1 MSSQHSEKQ
10 VRGVWRSMGMV
21 IRVGCWV
28 LGLSVAFVAL
38 LSCLFWVSGRVSAQ
52 GSEEIPFYKHTIDLE
67 QSEAAEV
74 ADVNQDGKLD
84 IISGENWYE
93 QTTPGKDGPRW
104 IKHHFRDLPF
114 YRFSGTL
121 EYEGGYLEDLG
132 DLAIDVNGDGYPD
145 VVTSWWGGDGVP
157 SLTWWENPGK
167 SNKPWVEHVIDKSAP
182 VEFSF
187 LVDILNTG
195 KPQQLL
201 PQFGGGNFPLKWYE
215 IVGKGADAHWVG
227 HVVSPRSYGHG
238 IGAGDV
244 NGDGRT
250 DIITP
255 RGWFEAPPDP
265 RSGEWVFHPEF
276 ELGKT
281 GFIYVMDVNG
291 DGLPDLVTSMA
302 HDYGIFWMEQKKDAQ
317 GNRTWVKHDIDN
329 AWSQAHAMTIA
340 DLKGDGKPVLVTGKR
355 YYAHEHDP
363 GANEPLGLYWY
374 ERVLVETGLQWRRHT
389 IDYGSRTGAGL
400 QVCVVDI
407 DKDGDLD
414 IVVGGKSGLFL
425 FENMTKGRKVP
436 LTDVIDA
443 PGR

>member
-1 MSSQHSEKQ
+1 MDTLTQ
-10 VRGVWRSMGMV
+10 RS
-21 IRVGCWV
+21 
-28 LGLSVAFVAL
+28 LGRIFGLFVAIL
-38 LSCLFWVSGRVSAQ
+38 VLAAAGSTVWHHSPTFAQ
-52 GSEEIPFYKHTIDLE
+52 GSEEIPFYKHTIDLG

-114 YRFSGTL
+114 IA
-121 EYEGGYLEDLG
+121 GYLEDLG

-145 VVTSWWGGDGVP
+145 IVTSSYWETP
-157 SLTWWENPGK
+157 LAWWENPGK
-167 SNKPWVEHVIDKSAP
+167 AGKAWVKHDIEKNCGGI
-182 VEFSF
+182 EFSF

-195 KPQQLL
+195 KAQQLL
-201 PQFGGGNFPLKWYE
+201 PQFGNSKFPLTWYE

-227 HVVSPRSYGHG
+227 HAISDQSYGHG

-255 RGWFEAPPDP
+255 KGWFEAPPDP
-265 RSGEWVFHPEF
+265 RNGKWIFHPEF
-276 ELGKT
+276 DLGAT
-281 GFIYVMDVNG
+281 GFIYTMDVNG
-291 DGLPDLVTSMA
+291 DGLPDLVTSLG
-302 HDYGIFWMEQKKDAQ
+302 HDYGIFWYEQKKDTD
-317 GNRTWVKHDIDN
+317 GNRTWVKHTIDN
-329 AWSQAHAMTIA
+329 AWSQAHAVTIA

-355 YYAHEHDP
+355 YYAHEHDK
-363 GANEPLGLYWY
+363 GADEPLGIYWY
-374 ERVLVETGLQWRRHT
+374 ERVQDAYGLEWRRHI
-389 IDYGSRTGAGL
+389 IDYSTRTGAGM
-400 QVCVVDI
+400 QVQVVDI

-414 IVVGGKSGLFL
+414 IIVGGKTGLYF

-436 LTDVIDA
+436 LTDVIRTGD
-443 PGR
+443 

>member
-1 MSSQHSEKQ
+1 MPTFNKTVVTIGSWTSAFSIFSFGLLFALFC
-10 VRGVWRSMGMV
+10 VFWLGNRSY
-21 IRVGCWV
+21 
-28 LGLSVAFVAL
+28 
-38 LSCLFWVSGRVSAQ
+38 AQ
-52 GSEEIPFYKHTIDLE
+52 GSAEIPFYKHTIDLE

-114 YRFSGTL
+114 YRFDGKYS
-121 EYEGGYLEDLG
+121 GGYLEDLG

-145 VVTSWWGGDGVP
+145 IVTSWWGAP
-157 SLTWWENPGK
+157 CLTWWENPGK
-167 SNKPWVEHVIDKSAP
+167 SNKPWVRHIIENNSL

-195 KPQQLL
+195 KREQLL
-201 PQFGGGNFPLKWYE
+201 PQFGDPKAPLKWYE
-215 IVGKGADAHWVG
+215 IVGTGADAHWVG
-227 HVVSPRSYGHG
+227 HVVSDHSYGHG

-255 RGWFEAPPDP
+255 KGWFEAPPDP
-265 RSGEWVFHPEF
+265 RNGEWKFHPEF
-276 ELGKT
+276 DLGAT

-302 HDYGIFWMEQKKDAQ
+302 HDYGIFWYEQKKDAQ
-317 GNRTWVKHDIDN
+317 GSRTWVKHFVDD
-329 AWSQAHAMTIA
+329 AWSQSHAMTIA
-340 DLKGDGKPVLVTGKR
+340 DLKGDGKPVLITGKR

-363 GANEPLGLYWY
+363 GANEPLGIYWY
-374 ERVLVETGLQWRRHT
+374 EKVQVETGLQWRRHI
-389 IDYGSRTGAGL
+389 IDYGSRAGAGL

-407 DKDGDLD
+407 DQDGDLD
-414 IVVGGKSGLFL
+414 IVVGGKSGLYF

-436 LTDVIDA
+436 ITDATEASA
-443 PGR
+443 P

>member
-1 MSSQHSEKQ
+1 MPSFVSRTFRILH
-10 VRGVWRSMGMV
+10 
-21 IRVGCWV
+21 RVGPLV
-28 LGLSVAFVAL
+28 SLPVGLLTLA
-38 LSCLFWVSGRVSAQ
+38 SCLFWITGRVSAQ
-52 GSEEIPFYKHTIDLE
+52 GSEEIPFCKHTIDLG

-93 QTTPGKDGPRW
+93 QTLPGKDGPRW

-114 YRFSGTL
+114 TD
-121 EYEGGYLEDLG
+121 GYLEDLG

-145 VVTSWWGGDGVP
+145 VVTSSYWTTP
-157 SLTWWENPGK
+157 LAWWENPGK
-167 SNKPWVEHVIDKSAP
+167 SNKPWVKHVIETRSP

-201 PQFGGGNFPLKWYE
+201 PQFGDTSFPLTWYE
-215 IVGKGADAHWVG
+215 IEGKGKDAHWVG

-255 RGWFEAPPDP
+255 KGWFEAPPDP
-265 RSGEWVFHPEF
+265 RHGEWVFHPEF
-276 ELGKT
+276 DLGDT
-281 GFIYVMDVNG
+281 GFIYTMDVNG
-291 DGLPDLVTSMA
+291 DGLPDLVTTLA
-302 HDYGIFWMEQKKDAQ
+302 HDYGIFWYEQKKDAQ
-317 GNRTWVKHDIDN
+317 GNRTWVKHVIDN
-329 AWSQAHAMTIA
+329 AWSQAHALTIA

-355 YYAHEHDP
+355 YYAHEHDK

-374 ERVLVETGLQWRRHT
+374 ERVQTESGLQWRRHI
-389 IDYGSRTGAGL
+389 IDYSTRTGGGM

-407 DKDGDLD
+407 DNDGDLD
-414 IVVGGKSGLFL
+414 IIVGGKTGLFL
-425 FENMTKGRKVP
+425 YENLTKGRSAP
-436 LTDVIDA
+436 QTEVIPA
-443 PGR
+443 PGGEPR

>member
-1 MSSQHSEKQ
+1 MPSLFS
-10 VRGVWRSMGMV
+10 RL
-21 IRVGCWV
+21 IRVLHRASPIIGLFAAV
-28 LGLSVAFVAL
+28 LAL
-38 LSCLFWVSGRVSAQ
+38 VSSLFWMTGRVSAQ
-52 GSEEIPFYKHTIDLE
+52 SSEEIPFYKHTIDLG

-74 ADVNQDGKLD
+74 ADVNLDGRLD

-104 IKHHFRDLPF
+104 IKHHFRDLGF
-114 YRFSGTL
+114 I
-121 EYEGGYLEDLG
+121 GGYVEDLG

-145 VVTSWWGGDGVP
+145 IVTSSYWASPLD
-157 SLTWWENPGK
+157 WWENPGK
-167 SNKPWVEHVIDKSAP
+167 SNKPWVKHEIMKGAP

-195 KPQQLL
+195 KPRQLL
-201 PQFGGGNFPLKWYE
+201 PQFGDTKYPLTWYE
-215 IVGKGADAHWVG
+215 IEGKGEDAHWVG
-227 HVVSPRSYGHG
+227 HIVSPQSYGHG

-255 RGWFEAPPDP
+255 KGWFEAPPDP
-265 RSGEWVFHPEF
+265 RNGQWVFHTFVSADSGHPEF
-276 ELGKT
+276 DLGMT
-281 GFIYVMDVNG
+281 GFIYTMDVNG
-291 DGLPDLVTSMA
+291 DGLPDLVTTLA
-302 HDYGIFWMEQKKDAQ
+302 HDYGIFWYEQKKDEQ
-317 GNRTWVKHDIDN
+317 GNRTWVKHVIDN
-329 AWSQAHAMTIA
+329 AWSQAHALTIA

-355 YYAHEHDP
+355 YYAHEHDT
-363 GANEPLGLYWY
+363 GANEPLGVYWY
-374 ERVLVETGLQWRRHT
+374 ERVQTEYGLAWRRHI
-389 IDYGSRTGAGL
+389 IDYSTRTGAGM

-414 IVVGGKSGLFL
+414 IVVGGKSGLYI

-436 LTDVIDA
+436 LTDVIAA

>member
-1 MSSQHSEKQ
+1 MSSRMRKTPS
-10 VRGVWRSMGMV
+10 STL
-21 IRVGCWV
+21 RVCLLASIP
-28 LGLSVAFVAL
+28 LGLLILAC
-38 LSCLFWVSGRVSAQ
+38 CLGLISNRASAQ
-52 GSEEIPFYKHTIDLE
+52 SSEEIPFYKHTIDLG

-74 ADVNQDGKLD
+74 ADVNRDGRLD

-114 YRFSGTL
+114 VA
-121 EYEGGYLEDLG
+121 GYLEDLG

-145 VVTSWWGGDGVP
+145 VVTSSYWESP
-157 SLTWWENPGK
+157 LAWWENPGK
-167 SNKPWVEHVIDKSAP
+167 SGKPWVKHDIEKDLGS

-195 KPQQLL
+195 KPRELL
-201 PQFGGGNFPLKWYE
+201 PQFGDTKSPLTWYE

-227 HVVSPRSYGHG
+227 HAISNQSYGHG

-255 RGWFEAPPDP
+255 KGWFEAPPDP
-265 RSGEWVFHPEF
+265 RNGKWIFHPDF
-276 ELGKT
+276 DLGRT
-281 GFIYVMDVNG
+281 GFITTMDVNG
-291 DGLPDLVTSMA
+291 DGLPDLVTTLA
-302 HDYGIFWMEQKKDAQ
+302 HDYGILWYEQKKDAQ
-317 GNRTWVKHDIDN
+317 GNRTWVKHTIDN
-329 AWSQAHAMTIA
+329 AWSQAHAFTIA
-340 DLKGDGKPVLVTGKR
+340 DLRGDGNPVLVTGKR

-363 GANEPLGLYWY
+363 GADEPLGVYWY
-374 ERVLVETGLQWRRHT
+374 ERVHDIYGLEWRRHT
-389 IDYGSRTGAGL
+389 IDYSTRTGGGMQICIAD
-400 QVCVVDI
+400 VDH
-407 DKDGDLD
+407 DGDLD
-414 IVVGGKSGLFL
+414 IVVGGKSGLFF

-436 LTDVIDA
+436 LTDVISA

>member
-1 MSSQHSEKQ
+1 MSSRASKMIQILRRTAPL
-10 VRGVWRSMGMV
+10 V
-21 IRVGCWV
+21 
-28 LGLSVAFVAL
+28 GLSLGAL
-38 LSCLFWVSGRVSAQ
+38 ALVCSLFWITGRASAQ
-52 GSEEIPFYKHTIDLE
+52 GSDEIPFYKHTIDLGS
-67 QSEAAEV
+67 SEAAEV
-74 ADVNQDGKLD
+74 ADVNRDGKLD

-114 YRFSGTL
+114 N
-121 EYEGGYLEDLG
+121 GGYLEDLG

-145 VVTSWWGGDGVP
+145 VVTSSYWTTP
-157 SLTWWENPGK
+157 LAWWENPGK
-167 SNKPWVEHVIDKSAP
+167 SNKPWVKHIIDMRSS

-201 PQFGGGNFPLKWYE
+201 PQFGSTKIPLTWYE

-227 HVVSPRSYGHG
+227 HEVSPRSYGHG

-255 RGWFEAPPDP
+255 KGWFEAPPDP
-265 RSGEWVFHPEF
+265 RNGQWIFHTFLSADSGHPEIN
-276 ELGKT
+276 LGVT
-281 GFIYVMDVNG
+281 GFIYTMDVNG
-291 DGLPDLVTSMA
+291 DGLPDLVTTLG
-302 HDYGIFWMEQKKDAQ
+302 HDYGIFWYEQKKDEQ
-317 GNRTWVKHDIDN
+317 GNRTWVKHVIDE
-329 AWSQAHAMTIA
+329 AWSQAHALTIS

-355 YYAHEHDP
+355 YYAHETDN
-363 GANEPLGLYWY
+363 GAHEPLGLYWY
-374 ERVLVETGLQWRRHT
+374 ERVQTARGMQWRRHV
-389 IDYGSRTGAGL
+389 IDYSTRTGGGM

-407 DKDGDLD
+407 DHDGDLD
-414 IVVGGKSGLFL
+414 IVVGGKGGLFF

-436 LTDVIDA
+436 LTDVIAA

>member
-1 MSSQHSEKQ
+1 MPSLAS
-10 VRGVWRSMGMV
+10 RA
-21 IRVGCWV
+21 IRVLHRAGPV
-28 LGLSVAFVAL
+28 LGLSVYSLTL
-38 LSCLFWVSGRVSAQ
+38 LSCLFWMSGRVSAQ
-52 GSEEIPFYKHTIDLE
+52 GSAEIPFYKHTIDLE

-74 ADVNQDGKLD
+74 ADVNGDGKLD

-104 IKHHFRDLPF
+104 IKHHFRDLAF
-114 YRFSGTL
+114 FRFDGEFS
-121 EYEGGYLEDLG
+121 GGYLEDLG

-145 VVTSWWGGDGVP
+145 VVTSWWGDPAFSKSPAP

-167 SNKPWVEHVIDKSAP
+167 SNKPWVKHIIDQGVP

-195 KPQQLL
+195 GKPQQLL
-201 PQFGGGNFPLKWYE
+201 PQYGDTNAPLKWFE
-215 IVGKGADAHWVG
+215 IVGKGEEAHWVG
-227 HVVSPRSYGHG
+227 HVVSPNSYGHG

-244 NGDGRT
+244 NGDGRM

-255 RGWFEAPPDP
+255 KGWFEAPSDP
-265 RSGEWVFHPEF
+265 RNGEWVFHPEF
-276 ELGKT
+276 DLGET
-281 GFIYVMDVNG
+281 GFIYTMDVNG
-291 DGLPDLVTSMA
+291 DGLADLVTSSA
-302 HDYGIFWMEQKKDAQ
+302 HGYGIFWYEQKKDAQ
-317 GNRTWVKHDIDN
+317 GKRSWVKHYVDN
-329 AWSQAHAMTIA
+329 AWSQSHAMTIA

-355 YYAHEHDP
+355 YYADEHDK

-374 ERVLVETGLQWRRHT
+374 ERVQVETGLQWRRHT

-407 DKDGDLD
+407 DQDGDLD
-414 IVVGGKSGLFL
+414 IVVGGKSGLFF

>member
-1 MSSQHSEKQ
+1 MSSLASKTIQTVHRAAPL
-10 VRGVWRSMGMV
+10 V
-21 IRVGCWV
+21 
-28 LGLSVAFVAL
+28 GLSVGFLTLA
-38 LSCLFWVSGRVSAQ
+38 SCLFWISGRVSAQ
-52 GSEEIPFYKHTIDLE
+52 GSEEIPFYKHTIDLGI
-67 QSEAAEV
+67 SEAAEV
-74 ADVNQDGKLD
+74 ADVNRDGKLD

-93 QTTPGKDGPRW
+93 QTLPGKDGPRW

-114 YRFSGTL
+114 N
-121 EYEGGYLEDLG
+121 GGYLEDLG

-145 VVTSWWGGDGVP
+145 VVTSSYWTTP
-157 SLTWWENPGK
+157 LAWWENPGK
-167 SNKPWVEHVIDKSAP
+167 SNKPWVKHVIDMRSS

-201 PQFGGGNFPLKWYE
+201 PQFGSTKVPLTWYE

-227 HVVSPRSYGHG
+227 HEVSPRSYGHG

-255 RGWFEAPPDP
+255 KGWSEAPSDP
-265 RSGEWVFHPEF
+265 RNGEWIFHPEF
-276 ELGKT
+276 DLGDT
-281 GFIYVMDVNG
+281 GFIYTMDVNG
-291 DGLPDLVTSMA
+291 DGLPDLVTTLG
-302 HDYGIFWMEQKKDAQ
+302 HDYGIFWYEQKKDEQ
-317 GNRTWVKHDIDN
+317 GNRTWIKHVIDN
-329 AWSQAHAMTIA
+329 AWSQAHALTIA

-355 YYAHEHDP
+355 YYAHEHDK
-363 GANEPLGLYWY
+363 GANEPLGVYWY
-374 ERVLVETGLQWRRHT
+374 ERVQTEHGLQWRRHV
-389 IDYGSRTGAGL
+389 IDYSTRAGGGM
-400 QVCVVDI
+400 QVQVVDI

-414 IVVGGKSGLFL
+414 IIVGGKSGLYL

-436 LTDVIDA
+436 LTDVIAA

>member
-1 MSSQHSEKQ
+1 MPSLTS
-10 VRGVWRSMGMV
+10 RS
-21 IRVGCWV
+21 IRILHWARAV
-28 LGLSVAFVAL
+28 LGLSVCSLAL
-38 LSCLFWVSGRVSAQ
+38 LCCLFWMSGRASAQ
-52 GSEEIPFYKHTIDLE
+52 GSQEIPFYKHTIDLG

-74 ADVNQDGKLD
+74 ADVNGDGKLD
-84 IISGENWYE
+84 IISGDSWYE

-104 IKHHFRDLPF
+104 IKHHFRDIPF
-114 YRFSGTL
+114 FRFSGK
-121 EYEGGYLEDLG
+121 YSGGYLEDLG

-145 VVTSWWGGDGVP
+145 IVTSWWGGPAFSPHPAP

-167 SNKPWVEHVIDKSAP
+167 SNKPWVMHIIDQGVP
-182 VEFSF
+182 IEFSF

-195 KPQQLL
+195 GKPRQLL
-201 PQFGGGNFPLKWYE
+201 PQYGDTNAPLKWFE
-215 IVGKGADAHWVG
+215 IVGKGEDAHWVG
-227 HVVSPRSYGHG
+227 HVVSPHSYGHG

-255 RGWFEAPPDP
+255 KGWFEAPPDP
-265 RSGEWVFHPEF
+265 RNGQWIFHPEF
-276 ELGKT
+276 DLGGT

-302 HDYGIFWMEQKKDAQ
+302 HDYGIFWYEQKKDAQ
-317 GNRTWVKHDIDN
+317 GNRTWVKHDIDD
-329 AWSQAHAMTIA
+329 AWSQSHAMTVA

-374 ERVLVETGLQWRRHT
+374 ERVQVETGLQWRRHV

-407 DKDGDLD
+407 DGDGDLD
-414 IVVGGKSGLFL
+414 IVVGGKSGLYL

-443 PGR
+443 PEP